1 MKARKSVY
9 SALQEML
16 KAVLWT
22 TGRRKCGTSELK
34 MITMWVNKRQI
45 SLSFFK
51 YK

>member
-1 MKARKSVY
+1 MKARKSV
-9 SALQEML
+9 SAALQEML

-22 TGRRKCGTSELK
+22 TGRKFRTSELK